1 VPLEPEPVPEVELEP
16 ELVPE
21 LGFWFEK
28 LPEGL
33 EKERLPLE
41 KLFESGEL

>member
-1 VPLEPEPVPEVELEP
+1 MLEPELELEP
-16 ELVPE
+16 EL
-21 LGFWFEK
+21 GFSFEK